1 MKLSVSKYQGV
12 SSRIGKTLSTSVRDR
27 MLIGDHQVARGDF
40 RVPGSESNQFVLEL
54 KQSLFIKRDRPTLTG
69 TDSLGN
75 CYYTCHFE

>member
-1 MKLSVSKYQGV
+1 MKLRVSKYQGV

-27 MLIGDHQVARGDF
+27 MLICDHQVARGDF
-40 RVPGSESNQFVLEL
+40 RVPESESNQFVLEL